1 MNRVYTIP
9 ELKDILT
16 PIFQQN
22 GVRQAILFGSYANG
36 YATPQS
42 DVDLLVDS
50 GLRGLAFFGL
60 LEDVVTALDI
70 PVDLLDVSQI
80 SADSRISKEI
90 RESGVEIL
98 GS

>member
-1 MNRVYTIP
+1 MSRIYTIP

-22 GVRQAILFGSYANG
+22 GVRQAILFGSYASG
-36 YATPQS
+36 HATPQI

-80 SADSRISKEI
+80 SADSRIS
-90 RESGVEIL
+90 
-98 GS
+98 